1 MPGPIVPPR
10 PLRKPRRLRA
20 SWGMLLWLTLV
31 WVVLWGELSLA
42 NVVVGLGLAILIT
55 SVMQLPMTDFD
66 GSFRPLGVLIL
77 GARFIWDVVR
87 SSVEVA
93 RLALRRKPPQGAVI
107 RTVLRSH
114 SDVYLTITSALTTLV
129 PGSVVVEANRF
140 TGTLYVHIL
149 DVEMHGGLD
158 QARRTVLDQEE
169 RVLRAFGSRE
179 ELLDAGLVP
188 GSTRR
193 AGFLPGVERSHA
205 QHAKAGD
212 GKDS

>member
-1 MPGPIVPPR
+1 MI
-10 PLRKPRRLRA
+10 
-20 SWGMLLWLTLV
+20 
-31 WVVLWGELSLA
+31 
-42 NVVVGLGLAILIT
+42 ILNH
-55 SVMQLPMTDFD
+55 SVMKRPMTDCD
-66 GSFRPLGVLIL
+66 DIFRRRRVLIL

-107 RTVLRSH
+107 RAVLRSH